1 MRSFLLAGLLVLGA
15 CAQPSRDDVELA
27 AALRRAPEGPQALA
41 MADRPIG
48 CTVVDRACATQ
59 WLVRGAA
66 CARLAETS
74 QDTRR
79 RDCAVEAF
87 RRAGELTPADAPATE
102 RAEPAIRLA
111 EALERRRDRAVGE
124 ARRAD
129 NAAILAAVGLLQGV
143 TAGYAAHYAAGVGIN
158 RVVAGDVPP
167 AGRCAALAEAAA
179 TLAGAAGVP
188 GLPPIEDRIA
198 QRRASLQAARA
209 AQQPECR

>member
-1 MRSFLLAGLLVLGA
+1 MRPFILSALVVVGA
-15 CAQPSRDDVELA
+15 CAPLPRETVELA

-41 MADRPIG
+41 MADRPID
-48 CTVVDRACATQ
+48 CAVVDRACATL

-74 QDTRR
+74 QEARR

-87 RRAGELTPADAPATE
+87 GRAGELTPGDAPANE

-129 NAAILAAVGLLQGV
+129 NAAILRAVVPLRGA

-158 RVVAGDVPP
+158 RVVAGDV
-167 AGRCAALAEAAA
+167 AAAERCATLAEAAA
-179 TLAGAAGVP
+179 RLADAAGAP

-198 QRRASLQAARA
+198 QRRASLAAARQ

>member
-1 MRSFLLAGLLVLGA
+1 MRPFILSALLVVGA
-15 CAQPSRDDVELA
+15 CVQPSRETVQLA
-27 AALRRAPEGPQALA
+27 AELRRAPEGAQAMA
-41 MADRPIG
+41 MADRPVDCAIR
-48 CTVVDRACATQ
+48 DRACVTL
-59 WLVRGAA
+59 WMVRGAA

-74 QDTRR
+74 QEARR
-79 RDCAVEAF
+79 RNCAVEAF
-87 RRAGELTPADAPATE
+87 GRAAELTPADAPATE

-111 EALERRRDRAVGE
+111 EALERRRDRAMGE

-129 NAAILAAVGLLQGV
+129 NAAILAAVAPLGGP

-158 RVVAGDVPP
+158 RVVAGDVPA

-179 TLAGAAGVP
+179 TLAGAAGAP